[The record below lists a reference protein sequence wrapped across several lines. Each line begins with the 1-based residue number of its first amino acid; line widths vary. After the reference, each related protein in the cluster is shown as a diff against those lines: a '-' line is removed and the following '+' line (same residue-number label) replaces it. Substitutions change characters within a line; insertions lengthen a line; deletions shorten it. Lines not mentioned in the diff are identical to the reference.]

1 MLLTM
6 KTRPTGPPPGQF
18 LRADIYARRC
28 WRRVQFLAEQFWT
41 RWRREYLQS
50 LQPRQKWTEIKRD
63 LRVGDVVLMRD
74 EDQHRNDWPLGRV
87 GDVIRGEDG
96 RVRKVKVEIVK
107 EGEKKAYIRP
117 IKELILLLPE
127 GSAEP

>member
-1 MLLTM
+1 M
-6 KTRPTGPPPGQF
+6 
-18 LRADIYARRC
+18 
-28 WRRVQFLAEQFWT
+28 
-41 RWRREYLQS
+41 
-50 LQPRQKWTEIKRD
+50 
-63 LRVGDVVLMRD
+63 RVGDVVLMRD

-87 GDVIRGEDG
+87 DVIRSEDG

-127 GSAEP
+127 GGPEP